1 MKKDLV
7 ARVGVITIIIGL
19 LLVTLEVNGQ
29 RRRSRQ
35 RSSINIP
42 SINTS
47 NTTLR
52 NTLCTSPFSKQR
64 VVGQCK
70 PLVSFQLNILEVHK
84 IIIKGKNLKMSQEVQ
99 PLYTNKN
106 EKLQFN

>member
-1 MKKDLV
+1 MNFFKSVNMKKDLV

-70 PLVSFQLNILEVHK
+70 PLVSLIEF
-84 IIIKGKNLKMSQEVQ
+84 
-99 PLYTNKN
+99 P
-106 EKLQFN
+106 